1 MTRNTNN
8 YDRLYNS
15 MKENFTVANSDCS
28 LGEYMLMKAAQKKSE
43 ASLPVA
49 MRPSASRSE
58 RTMALICTYVE
69 DKLTIKEQP
78 EKDTIIRS
86 FPLRTSASALLS
98 AVVACAF
105 LISFGIIGA
114 TALTPSSNLEY
125 LDASQVETEENVEV
139 SEMTAFVVE

>member
-1 MTRNTNN
+1 MARNTSN

-28 LGEYMLMKAAQKKSE
+28 LGEYMLMKAAQKKNE
-43 ASLPVA
+43 ANLPVA

-58 RTMALICTYVE
+58 RTVALIYNYVE
-69 DKLTIKEQP
+69 DKLTIKEPP

-125 LDASQVETEENVEV
+125 LDASEVEVEENVEV
-139 SEMTAFVVE
+139 TDTTAFAIE

>member
-1 MTRNTNN
+1 MARTTNS

-43 ASLPVA
+43 AALPVA
-49 MRPSASRSE
+49 IRPSASRSE
-58 RTMALICTYVE
+58 RTVALICTYVE
-69 DKLTIKEQP
+69 DKLTIKQQP
-78 EKDTIIRS
+78 EKDAIIS
-86 FPLRTSASALLS
+86 TFPLRTSASALLS

-114 TALTPSSNLEY
+114 TAITPTSNIEY
-125 LDASQVETEENVEV
+125 VDAGDIEVEQTVDTAET
-139 SEMTAFVVE
+139 TAFVIE